1 MNRVVAALLVL
12 VLTAV
17 AAAWLASPLWTF
29 EQLKDAARAGDQERL
44 EALVDF
50 PAVRD
55 NLKKQVDS
63 RAVKL
68 AREAS
73 GVGMPAVMALGKLG
87 AMIGDRAVDR
97 LVTPEAIT
105 LIVNRGR
112 NPRLNWS
119 NDDPPPRADARPEVR
134 YAYLSPDRFRVA
146 LSPPDRPETSVA
158 LIMERRGL
166 FTWRVEELELPK

>member
-1 MNRVVAALLVL
+1 MNRIVSVL
-12 VLTAV
+12 VVLVILA
-17 AAAWLASPLWTF
+17 AGAAWLASPLWAF
-29 EQLKDAARAGDQERL
+29 QQLKGAARAGDKEQL

-50 PAVRD
+50 PAVRE

-63 RAVKL
+63 KAVKL

-73 GVGMPAVMALGKLG
+73 GVGMPAVMVLGKLG
-87 AMIGDRAVDR
+87 SMIGDRAVDR

-105 LIVNRGR
+105 LIVDRGR
-112 NPRLNWS
+112 NPRLHWPK
-119 NDDPPPRADARPEVR
+119 DDGAPQADARPEVH
-134 YAYLSPDRFRVA
+134 YAYLSPDRFRVS

-158 LIMERRGL
+158 LVMERHGL